1 MDRELIEKFIEV
13 TGETEDTAIQYLT
26 IADGNVEHAITLMFE
41 GGPVA
46 AQRTVPEDEPEIR
59 APISPTQ
66 EILVPN
72 DPIYT
77 LPRAS
82 KSVFDRFRDFSV
94 EIRRQEEEMTRQ
106 ASGEKAPSHCKT
118 KRLEDLFRP
127 PYDILFLG
135 TFVEAREYAKS
146 KNRWLLVNV
155 QNPQEFACQML
166 NRDVWSD
173 KQIKEIIK
181 DHFVLWQVL
190 SDTVDGRR
198 YIDFYNVLEYPY
210 LAVVDPR
217 TGECMRSYST
227 ISMDH
232 LLTGLND
239 VLSSQP
245 SPDCSSDSPD
255 VEASHC
261 EPTSSAK
268 RGGHFNISKDSGRRI
283 KKSRVSN
290 DPTSTVGFNTLNGE
304 PSVSTSTG
312 SSAIRGKRS
321 RMEIDNCDDPSDE
334 AAIPSK
340 EDSVAKTSNN
350 TPTVSNNDSKPS
362 TSSYNNNLSTLSFNN
377 KASTSSYD
385 IKPSTSYKSTKSI
398 SSNSTHSTSSKNE
411 IPNGELSLRLCLRL
425 PDGEPETIS
434 MRANDTIECFIKR
447 IEDMGYSRTDH
458 TYLIPFPKTNVGALP
473 TETQLRDTILYP
485 SSTIFITKV

>member
-13 TGETEDTAIQYLT
+13 TGESEETAVQYLT
-26 IADGNVEHAITLMFE
+26 IADGNVEQAITLMFE
-41 GGPVA
+41 SGPVP
-46 AQRTVPEDEPEIR
+46 AQRIAPDDEPEVR
-59 APISPTQ
+59 PPISPTQ
-66 EILVPN
+66 EVLVP
-72 DPIYT
+72 DDSIYA

-106 ASGEKAPSHCKT
+106 VSGEKIPSHCKT

-190 SDTVDGRR
+190 SDTADGRR
-198 YIDFYNVLEYPY
+198 YIDFYNVLDYPY

-217 TGECMRSYST
+217 TGECMRSYNT

-268 RGGHFNISKDSGRRI
+268 RGGHFNNSKDSGRRI
-283 KKSRVSN
+283 KKSRVSI
-290 DPTSTVGFNTLNGE
+290 DPTTSVGFKSLNGE

-312 SSAIRGKRS
+312 SSAVIRGKRS
-321 RMEIDNCDDPSDE
+321 RMEIDNADGDPADE
-334 AAIPSK
+334 AAMPTK
-340 EDSVAKTSNN
+340 EDSVAKTSNS
-350 TPTVSNNDSKPS
+350 TPTVSNDKSKPSTSSYNSKPSTSTYNSKPS
-362 TSSYNNNLSTLSFNN
+362 TSSYNNT
-377 KASTSSYD
+377 
-385 IKPSTSYKSTKSI
+385 PSTSTNNSI
-398 SSNSTHSTSSKNE
+398 RSTSSKNE
-411 IPNGELSLRLCLRL
+411 IANGELSLRLCLRL
-425 PDGEPETIS
+425 PGGEPETIS
-434 MRANDTIECFIKR
+434 MRATDTIECFIKR
-447 IEDMGYSRTDH
+447 IEDMGYSRTEH

-473 TETQLRDTILYP
+473 TDSQLRDTVLYP
-485 SSTIFITKV
+485 SSTVFITKV

>member
-13 TGETEDTAIQYLT
+13 TGETEEIAIQYLT

-46 AQRTVPEDEPEIR
+46 AQRAAPVDEPEVR

-66 EILVPN
+66 EILVPE
-72 DPIYT
+72 DPMYN
-77 LPRAS
+77 LVRAP

-106 ASGEKAPSHCKT
+106 ASGEKGPSHCKT

-190 SDTVDGRR
+190 SDTADGRR

-268 RGGHFNISKDSGRRI
+268 RGGHFNISKDSG
-283 KKSRVSN
+283 
-290 DPTSTVGFNTLNGE
+290 FNTHNGE

-312 SSAIRGKRS
+312 SSVIRGKRS

-350 TPTVSNNDSKPS
+350 SPTVSNNDSKPS
-362 TSSYNNNLSTLSFNN
+362 TSSYNSNFSTSSFNS

-385 IKPSTSYKSTKSI
+385 IKPSTSYKSTKSVA
-398 SSNSTHSTSSKNE
+398 SNSTHSTSSTNE

-447 IEDMGYSRTDH
+447 IEEMGYSRTDH